1 MPDRASK
8 NRLDKFRQELYS
20 DLPNPIVRPYAPL
33 GAKKLVEGEVVR
45 SVSSLIRLTQYS
57 D

>member
-1 MPDRASK
+1 MPDRASN

-20 DLPNPIVRPYAPL
+20 DLSNPIVRPYAPS
-33 GAKKLVEGEVVR
+33 GAKKLVEGEVVQ
-45 SVSSLIRLTQYS
+45 SVSSLIKV